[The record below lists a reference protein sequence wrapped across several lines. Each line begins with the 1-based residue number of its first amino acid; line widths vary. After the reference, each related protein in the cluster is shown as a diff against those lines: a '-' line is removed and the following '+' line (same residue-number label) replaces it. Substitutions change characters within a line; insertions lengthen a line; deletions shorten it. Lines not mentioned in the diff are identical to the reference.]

1 MNKDLLQSMARM
13 WFDHIDSLHAA
24 DFIKAEMM
32 NDLIE
37 LCYEL
42 ELDNSFIDEL
52 RNDTRFKPE

>member
-1 MNKDLLQSMARM
+1 MARM